1 MSSTIKRALRKT
13 KRLTARYSRRARK
26 VIFSAKGAVLLC
38 VVIIGIP
45 FILGGMKEAKN
56 VYTADLLQTI
66 AEVESNDNYNAY
78 FGNAKNTKVQFTA
91 MSVGEV
97 LSWQQKFIES
107 GSPSSAV
114 GRYQF
119 LNTTLLGLAK
129 ELNIDHDE
137 QFNQLLQ
144 DRLAV
149 VLLERRGLNEYID
162 RKITREEF
170 AHNLSQEWAALPR
183 TIGSEPEKSYYDGD
197 GLNSARL
204 TTSEIMA
211 GIATVREL

>member
-1 MSSTIKRALRKT
+1 MSSAIKRVITKT
-13 KRLTARYSRRARK
+13 KRFTARYSRRARN
-26 VIFSAKGAVLLC
+26 VIFSAKGAALVFA
-38 VVIIGIP
+38 VIIGVP
-45 FILGGMKEAKN
+45 LILGGMREAKN

-97 LSWQQKFIES
+97 LNWQQEFIED

-119 LNTTLLGLAK
+119 LNTTLLGLTK
-129 ELNIDHDE
+129 ELGIDHDE

-144 DRLAV
+144 DKLAV
-149 VLLERRGLNEYID
+149 ALLERRGLNEYVD
-162 RKITREEF
+162 RKMTREEF
-170 AHNLSQEWAALPR
+170 AHNLSQEWAALPK
-183 TIGSEPEKSYYDGD
+183 TIGSNPEKSYYDGD

-211 GIATVREL
+211 GIATVRKL